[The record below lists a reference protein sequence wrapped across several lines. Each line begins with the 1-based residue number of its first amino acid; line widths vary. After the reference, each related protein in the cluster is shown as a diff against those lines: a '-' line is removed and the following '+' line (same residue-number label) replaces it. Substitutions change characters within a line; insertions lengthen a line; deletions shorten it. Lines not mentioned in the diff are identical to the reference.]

1 MSPGAAALTTRARWS
16 PAEGPAIELTLP
28 SPRSAV
34 YLEIDDA
41 AGRVW
46 AQTATP
52 ATEGAAQLH
61 VVAPPLPA
69 GLYWAI
75 AANDPSAAAALGPG
89 TSARPF
95 FVAATDR
102 EALAFG
108 GHAAGARDD
117 CAPPMAPGPADPS
130 RPLAIC
136 LATTPVAAAPR
147 WLALDGFV
155 GARAR
160 AASVRARGL
169 VVALGA
175 VLTAIAIEAVL
186 LLRAV
191 AVSRRRLRLAAEDPS
206 EAIVMGN
213 RGGAVALALLVG
225 LLGLLLLAASL
236 LHA

>member
-16 PAEGPAIELTLP
+16 PAEGPAIDLTLP

-34 YLEIDDA
+34 YFEIDDA

-46 AQTATP
+46 AQALMPAAEGTP
-52 ATEGAAQLH
+52 QLH

-102 EALAFG
+102 EALALG
-108 GHAAGARDD
+108 GHATGTRDD
-117 CAPPMAPGPADPS
+117 CAPMEPGPADSS

-136 LATTPVAAAPR
+136 LATTPVTATPR

-169 VVALGA
+169 IVALGA

-206 EAIVMGN
+206 DAIVTGD